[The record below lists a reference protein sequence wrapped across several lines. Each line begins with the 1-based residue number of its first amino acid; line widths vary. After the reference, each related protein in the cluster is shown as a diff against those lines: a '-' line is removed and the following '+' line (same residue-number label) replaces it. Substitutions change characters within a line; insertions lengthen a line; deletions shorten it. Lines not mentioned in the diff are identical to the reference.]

1 MAGMNP
7 ANTPQIETVLRTL
20 PHGIRLSCR
29 VAGPEGAPVL
39 MFVHGFPEGAF
50 VWDALLQHF
59 ATPLNGGF
67 RCIAP
72 DMRGYGLSS
81 APTEVSQYRARHLV
95 QDLEALIALETTD
108 RQRGTLA
115 GLVAHDWGG
124 AVAWGLA
131 ALHPERMQR
140 LSIINAPHPATFL
153 RELQHSPAQQAASA
167 YMNFLARPDAPTLL
181 AENDFRRLWAFF
193 DNMGA
198 SDGPHAWLTPALRDQ
213 YRQHWQLGLQ
223 GPCHYYGASPLR
235 PATDSDP
242 GAQGVQLPAQMCHVT
257 VPTQVIWGLN
267 DTALPPS
274 LLDGLAQWIPRLQID
289 TVHEAT
295 HWIIHEQPQLVIG
308 LLADFLHPLSAGTPM
323 ARPAGGS

>member
-1 MAGMNP
+1 MNP
-7 ANTPQIETVLRTL
+7 TTTPQIETVLRTL
-20 PHGIRLSCR
+20 PHGIQLNCR

-59 ATPLNGGF
+59 ADPTNGGF

-72 DMRGYGLSS
+72 DMRGYGRSS
-81 APTEVSQYRARHLV
+81 APTEVSQYRAKHLV
-95 QDLEALIALETTD
+95 QDLEALIALETAACCG
-108 RQRGTLA
+108 GTLA
-115 GLVAHDWGG
+115 ALVAHDWGG
-124 AVAWGLA
+124 AVAWSLA

-167 YMNFLARPDAPTLL
+167 YMNFLALPDAPRLL
-181 AENDFRRLWAFF
+181 ADDDFRRLWPFF
-193 DNMGA
+193 DHMGA

-235 PATDSDP
+235 PATDTDP
-242 GAQGVQLPAQMCHVT
+242 GANGVQLPAQMCHVS
-257 VPTQVIWGLN
+257 VPTQVIWGLG
-267 DTALPPS
+267 DTALPPT
-274 LLDGLAQWIPRLQID
+274 LLDGLAQWVQRLQID
-289 TVHEAT
+289 TVPEAT
-295 HWIIHEQPQLVIG
+295 HWIIHEQPQRVIG
-308 LLADFLHPLSAGTPM
+308 LLSGFLRPFSAGTPTVRS
-323 ARPAGGS
+323 ADGS